1 MGDSTGRSSLGGFGM
16 GGMREKLEEAKRLA
30 STKAKEVAD
39 AATERLNDTLE
50 ANPQAWSL
58 ADKAAKKAAG
68 ASAAMAAT
76 KNSIREAVDGSQ
88 QYDVLLKDKNRRIL
102 QLEDDVAILQG
113 KLKNALG
120 GAALAEA
127 EQLVAQRASELSL
140 VKDKARAVISE
151 ITQQKA
157 ALEARVRELEARPP
171 AHEEQQQQMQQQHV
185 QQQQAQ
191 QVQQQQLASLE
202 AQVQAAQA
210 AQAQSTLEHKQ
221 ARQQAQQ
228 QV

>member
-1 MGDSTGRSSLGGFGM
+1 M

-102 QLEDDVAILQG
+102 QLEDDVAMLQG
-113 KLKNALG
+113 KLKHALG
-120 GAALAEA
+120 GVALAEA
-127 EQLVAQRASELSL
+127 
-140 VKDKARAVISE
+140 AV
-151 ITQQKA
+151 
-157 ALEARVRELEARPP
+157 ELEDASSVTGCISLAVSPHACALALPLTFTLAR
-171 AHEEQQQQMQQQHV
+171 
-185 QQQQAQ
+185 
-191 QVQQQQLASLE
+191 
-202 AQVQAAQA
+202 
-210 AQAQSTLEHKQ
+210 TLTRNLTPTLTLTRPRRGR
-221 ARQQAQQ
+221 A
-228 QV
+228 

>member
-1 MGDSTGRSSLGGFGM
+1 MADSTGRSSLGGFGM

-50 ANPQAWSL
+50 ASPQAWSL
-58 ADKAAKKAAG
+58 ADKAAKKAMH

-102 QLEDDVAILQG
+102 QLEDDVAMLQG
-113 KLKNALG
+113 KLKHALG

-191 QVQQQQLASLE
+191 QVQQQQQDAFLS
-202 AQVQAAQA
+202 
-210 AQAQSTLEHKQ
+210 
-221 ARQQAQQ
+221 QQ
-228 QV
+228 QPAALSLLLRQTLQAYPTR

>member
-1 MGDSTGRSSLGGFGM
+1 MADSTGRSSLGGFGM

-50 ANPQAWSL
+50 SNPQAWSL
-58 ADKAAKKAAG
+58 ADKAAKKAMN

-76 KNSIREAVDGSQ
+76 KNSIREAVDGGQ
-88 QYDVLLKDKNRRIL
+88 QVDVMLKEKNRRIL
-102 QLEDDVAILQG
+102 QLEDDVAMLQS
-113 KLKNALG
+113 KLKHALG

-127 EQLVAQRASELSL
+127 EQLVAQRASELSM
-140 VKDKARAVISE
+140 VKDKARAVIGE

-157 ALEARVRELEARPP
+157 ALEARVRELEARSP
-171 AHEEQQQQMQQQHV
+171 AHEEQQQQMQQQEPR
-185 QQQQAQ
+185 QQQ
-191 QVQQQQLASLE
+191 QQQQLASLQ

-210 AQAQSTLEHKQ
+210 AQAQSTLELKQ
-221 ARQQAQQ
+221 AHQQAQ
-228 QV
+228 